1 MNGCALSPEQQRLAD
16 LVAARDALAMGKS
29 VASVTHNGKT
39 VSYHAG
45 DIGRLD
51 QLIAEARTAL
61 GLSRRR
67 SFVPSFGGRR

>member
-1 MNGCALSPEQQRLAD
+1 MNGCALSPEHKRLND

-45 DIGRLD
+45 DIARLD
-51 QLIAEARTAL
+51 QLIEEARGAL

-67 SFVPSFGGRR
+67 SFVPNFGGRR